1 MNGLETRIREYL
13 SNPKHKK
20 LSKALREELDSE
32 GLKYCYYC
40 ETVKPLSEYN
50 RKGSG
55 FRQQCRECQHGYH
68 YANHERE
75 LARMRKYKADNAEAI
90 AAQCKRYRE
99 LNPLPGRIVDGR
111 RRAEKLGAPVE
122 EFRAK
127 DVYAFWQE
135 VGIDPW
141 VSAYSGTPLSPENY
155 SLDHIVP
162 LSAENTPGHVP
173 WNLAPTTKDENRKK
187 FNREILPFRLLALL
201 ALNEEEEKKNEEAD
215 SQQSLHP

>member
-13 SNPKHKK
+13 SNPKHKR

-40 ETVKPLSEYN
+40 ETVKPLADYN
-50 RKGSG
+50 RQGDSY
-55 FRQQCRECQHGYH
+55 RSQCRDCQHSYH
-68 YANHERE
+68 YANHQRE

-122 EFRAK
+122 EFKAN
-127 DVYAFWQE
+127 DVYEYWREA
-135 VGIDPW
+135 GINPW
-141 VSAYSGTPLSPENY
+141 VSAYSGTPLTPENY
-155 SLDHIVP
+155 GLDHIIP
-162 LSAENTPGHVP
+162 LSAPGTPGHVR
-173 WNLAPTTKDENRKK
+173 WNLAPCSQEENRRK
-187 FNREILPFRLLALL
+187 FNKKVLPFRLLALL
-201 ALNEEEEKKNEEAD
+201 ALHEEEKKSEEAYC
-215 SQQSLHP
+215 

>member
-1 MNGLETRIREYL
+1 MNGLETRIREYFTD
-13 SNPKHKK
+13 PKHKK

-40 ETVKPLSEYN
+40 ETVKPLADYN
-50 RKGSG
+50 RQGDGYRS
-55 FRQQCRECQHGYH
+55 QCRECQHSYH

-75 LARMRKYKADNAEAI
+75 LRRMRKYKADNAEAI
-90 AAQCKRYRE
+90 ATQCKEYRE
-99 LNPLPGRIVDGR
+99 LNPLPGRIRDGY
-111 RRAEKLGAPVE
+111 RRAEKLGAPSVD
-122 EFRAK
+122 FKAK
-127 DVYAFWQE
+127 DVYEYWE
-135 VGIDPW
+135 SVGIDPW

-201 ALNEEEEKKNEEAD
+201 VRHEEEKKNAKDCE
-215 SQQSLHP
+215 

>member
-1 MNGLETRIREYL
+1 MSGLEARIREYL

-99 LNPLPGRIVDGR
+99 LNPLQSRIVDGR
-111 RRAEKLGAPVE
+111 RRAEKLGAPFE
-122 EFRAK
+122 EFKAK
-127 DVYAFWQE
+127 DVYEYWESAG
-135 VGIDPW
+135 VDPW
-141 VSAYSGTPLSPENY
+141 CSAYSGTPLTPENY
-155 SLDHIVP
+155 GLDHIIP
-162 LSAENTPGHVP
+162 LSAEGTPGNVP
-173 WNLAPTTKDENRKK
+173 WNLAPCTQSENKRK
-187 FNREILPFRLLALL
+187 FNRKVLPFRLLALL
-201 ALNEEEEKKNEEAD
+201 ALHEEKEKNAKD
-215 SQQSLHP
+215 SE

>member
-1 MNGLETRIREYL
+1 MNGLETRIREYFTD
-13 SNPKHKK
+13 PKHKK
-20 LSKALREELDSE
+20 LSKALREELNSE

-40 ETVKPLSEYN
+40 ETVKPLADYN

-55 FRQQCRECQHGYH
+55 YRQQCRECQHGYH

-90 AAQCKRYRE
+90 AAQSKRYRD
-99 LNPLPGRIVDGR
+99 LNPLPGRIRDGY

-122 EFRAK
+122 DFRAK
-127 DVYAFWQE
+127 DVYEYWRA
-135 VGIDPW
+135 VGVDPW

-201 ALNEEEEKKNEEAD
+201 VLHEEEKKNAKDCE
-215 SQQSLHP
+215 

>member
-1 MNGLETRIREYL
+1 MSGLETRIREYFTD
-13 SNPKHKK
+13 PKHKK

-40 ETVKPLSEYN
+40 ETVKPLADYN
-50 RKGSG
+50 RKGAGYRS
-55 FRQQCRECQHGYH
+55 QCRDCQHSYH

-111 RRAEKLGAPVE
+111 RRAEKLGAPTVD
-122 EFRAK
+122 FKAK
-127 DVYAFWQE
+127 DVYEYWRE

-141 VSAYSGTPLSPENY
+141 SSAYSGVPLSPDNY
-155 SLDHIVP
+155 GLDHIIP
-162 LSAENTPGHVP
+162 LSAEGTPGHVP
-173 WNLAPTTKDENRKK
+173 WNLAPCTQSENKRKH
-187 FNREILPFRLLALL
+187 NRRVLPFRLLMLL
-201 ALNEEEEKKNEEAD
+201 VLHEEEKKSEEANC
-215 SQQSLHP
+215 